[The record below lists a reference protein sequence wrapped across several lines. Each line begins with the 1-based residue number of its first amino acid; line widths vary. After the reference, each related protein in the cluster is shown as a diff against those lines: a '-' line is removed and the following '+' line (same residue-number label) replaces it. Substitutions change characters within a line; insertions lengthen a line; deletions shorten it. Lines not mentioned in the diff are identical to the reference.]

1 MKKIILLLLGIFILH
16 ISPNMAQVPVK
27 DRIATLTQ
35 NLNDLSLNVPGLRQ
49 KASLSV
55 SGSTLQEV
63 LRGIAN
69 THRLNL
75 NIDPSLTE
83 KVTNYFDG
91 ETVSN
96 VLIYLAKQYNL
107 DFNFTGNIIYITHYQ
122 DPYKNLPPPPKELRI
137 NYNNATGNITLDLH
151 NDSLMNVAKRIT
163 VTTNK
168 NVVVVPDLF
177 GKTVS
182 GYIQDLPIPNAL
194 EKLALTNN
202 FKFTRTNDEVYVLEP
217 LANGEKIL
225 LKPELKPIPNSNTVI
240 RKFNG
245 NSSGN
250 IDAQYDNSG
259 RKMISL
265 NVNAMPIRDVLRNI
279 ADQTGMNYFIY
290 TDIQGNI
297 TANLS
302 NIELEKALQYI
313 FQGTEYT
320 YRVEKDIYMIGNRLN
335 EGLRTYKILQ
345 LQNRSMDSLIHLLP
359 PELKKGV
366 EVKEF
371 KELNSLLLSGS
382 APDIEMIQAFVKQID
397 KVVPMITIEVI
408 LMDVKKG
415 KSVKTGIRAGVSDS
429 VRTGGTFLGERG
441 LDYTFGARSINDFL
455 GRIGIN
461 NIFNLGKVT
470 PNFYVQLSA
479 LESNSNI
486 DLRQTPKLSTLNG
499 HVANLSIGS
508 TRYYTVSTQNVMG
521 SLNPQTLVTQQ
532 YIPVEAN
539 LSIDIM
545 PIVSGDE
552 QVTLNIDVK
561 IADFIGDPP
570 NNAPPPSSNSKF
582 KSIIRVKNEEMV
594 VLGGIERNEKSES
607 GGGIPVLSRIPVLKW
622 LFSSRSRSTSK
633 TVSLVFIKPTIIY

>member
-1 MKKIILLLLGIFILH
+1 
-16 ISPNMAQVPVK
+16 MAQMPVK
-27 DRIATLTQ
+27 DRMATLTQ
-35 NLNDLSLNVPGLRQ
+35 NLNDLSINVPGLRQ
-49 KASLSV
+49 KASISV

-250 IDAQYDNSG
+250 IDALYDNSG

-297 TANLS
+297 TANFS

-320 YRVEKDIYMIGNRLN
+320 YRIEKDIYMIGNRLN
-335 EGLRTYKILQ
+335 EGLRTYKIVQ
-345 LQNRSMDSLIHLLP
+345 LQNRSMDSLMHLLP
-359 PELKKGV
+359 PELKKNV

-415 KSVKTGIRAGVSDS
+415 KSIKTGIRAGVSDS
-429 VRTGGTFLGERG
+429 VKTGGTFLGERG
-441 LDYTFGARSINDFL
+441 LDYTFGAKSINDFL

-622 LFSSRSRSTSK
+622 LFSSRSRTTSK